1 MDKLVTGLQITLI
14 GMGVVFIILL
24 VLYGAMVMMERFF
37 QRGSGGKEPRPAQPH
52 SWPPERTQAPSAK
65 EPEPPIAVITAAIA
79 AAQGLDRPF
88 RITSIRFTTGAHSPQ
103 WRRAGIGDNVRQS
116 G

>member
-24 VLYGAMVMMERFF
+24 VLYGAMALMERAF
-37 QRGSGGKEPRPAQPH
+37 QRGRGAHKPSPAQPP
-52 SWPPERTQAPSAK
+52 SRPPERTQPPRAK

-79 AAQGLDRPF
+79 AVQGVDRPF
-88 RITSIRFTTGAHSPQ
+88 RITSIRFTGAHSAQ